1 MREDFESIGKKTRDI
16 LWRKVYY
23 DPISISKKLWKSQS
37 GQLAKDEVALLTTFI
52 KVSFEDWLEV
62 HLRIILIPLGRH
74 QTLQDPHPEI

>member
-37 GQLAKDEVALLTTFI
+37 GQLAKDEVTLLTTFI
-52 KVSFEDWLEV
+52 KVRFEDWLETGS
-62 HLRIILIPLGRH
+62 RFAI
-74 QTLQDPHPEI
+74 D